1 MNTDQFLSIVRTV
14 MKIASGVLIAH
25 GLQGTADMIN
35 SADVTGSILLI
46 VSCLWSHFN
55 HGSDTNSGNAA
66 LKLLLALA
74 LPAVL
79 LTGCKTDLNHV
90 AFKAEYAAAA
100 SADAAM
106 TGYAAYWKTAI
117 QNPTN
122 FNRTA
127 AGLRDERQKLSDYS
141 IKLGGGIEM
150 AEKLRVAYATNS
162 AVKPQLQSALASL
175 TINAAGIVAT
185 ANTFLTSTNK

>member
-14 MKIASGVLIAH
+14 MKIVSGILIAH

-74 LPAVL
+74 LPALL

-90 AFKAEYAAAA
+90 AFKTEYAAAA
-100 SADAAM
+100 SCDAAM
-106 TGYAAYWKTAI
+106 TGYAAYWKKAI
-117 QNPTN
+117 QSPTN
-122 FNRTA
+122 FNRTT
-127 AGLRDERQKLSDYS
+127 AGLNDERKKISDDS
-141 IKLGGGIEM
+141 IKIGGAIEL
-150 AEKLRVAYATNS
+150 AEKLRVSYATNS
-162 AVKPQLQSALASL
+162 AVKPQLESALTSL
-175 TINAAGIVAT
+175 SVNAAGIVAT
-185 ANTFLTSTNK
+185 ASTFLTSTNK